1 MMGRMNELPTELN
14 WVSRRVE
21 CSSTQIFREL
31 QKGIEDDVATVN
43 KTSDSEFGTTLTS
56 DGRTFV
62 VSEKRA
68 TGARVVFF
76 ISGKKIEIRN
86 EVSGV
91 NLVAVPALNTVGRC
105 VLTVDGVEL
114 EQWQLRKMALE
125 GLFFSEMDD

>member
-1 MMGRMNELPTELN
+1 MGRMNELPTELN

-43 KTSDSEFGTTLTS
+43 KTSDSEFGPTLTS

-86 EVSGV
+86 EV
-91 NLVAVPALNTVGRC
+91 
-105 VLTVDGVEL
+105 
-114 EQWQLRKMALE
+114 
-125 GLFFSEMDD
+125 

>member
-1 MMGRMNELPTELN
+1 MGRMNELPTELN